1 MSPLRSF
8 GHRETYDSRHS
19 RINSLKAFVQEILSS
34 FRPWWADHRHSGCAI
49 QIVTAQIQEN
59 GLKVMIMLG
68 IERIKFPEQ
77 LYRSR
82 KPSWQNCCGS
92 SQQPKQL
99 LVKSDQWT
107 QREIWKGAA
116 QNPGVGQVT
125 WWIDCLIVH
134 ALQTFPTHLPKSPSL
149 FCLASNT
156 MILIHFTSTC
166 QSRSGAYDSFGCSL
180 SDTHTHTNPFEPVE
194 TSSLLAVYSFG
205 LNWFFPR
212 YIIRNSWQM
221 RDAYR
226 MPSANLADLNRP
238 GKSWKHVVDFGSK
251 YVLVRCVGR

>member
-180 SDTHTHTNPFEPVE
+180 SDTHTHKPFW
-194 TSSLLAVYSFG
+194 TCWDILLACSIFVWTQLILPPIHYQE
-205 LNWFFPR
+205 LMTDAWCVQDA
-212 YIIRNSWQM
+212 IRK
-221 RDAYR
+221 
-226 MPSANLADLNRP
+226 LGRP
-238 GKSWKHVVDFGSK
+238 KQTWKI
-251 YVLVRCVGR
+251 LETCGRFW